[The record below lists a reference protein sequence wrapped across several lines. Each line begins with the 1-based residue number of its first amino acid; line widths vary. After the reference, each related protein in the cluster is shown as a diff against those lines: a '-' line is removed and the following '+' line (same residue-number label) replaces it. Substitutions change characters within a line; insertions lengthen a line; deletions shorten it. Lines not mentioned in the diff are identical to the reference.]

1 MPDGPSTIVLVHGA
15 WHGGWCW
22 DRVVPLLEA
31 RGLDVVRVE
40 LPSVGADPES
50 GADLAGD
57 ASAVRAAV
65 DGVEGNVLV
74 CGHSYGGM
82 AITEG
87 AAHHPRVTRLVYLC
101 AFMPDAGDSLV
112 AITGGPAPWIQ
123 LLDDGMTLPDMTQ
136 AHSLFFGD
144 CDAATQE
151 WAVSCIRPMAAAPF
165 AGAITT
171 TPAWGDV
178 PATYVVCTQ
187 DRALPPD
194 LQRDLFAPRAEE
206 VVELQTSHSPF
217 LSQPAAVARLLA
229 ERAGA

>member
-1 MPDGPSTIVLVHGA
+1 MPAASSTIVLVHGA
-15 WHGGWCW
+15 WHGAWCW
-22 DRVVPLLEA
+22 DRVVPLLEE
-31 RGLDVVRVE
+31 RSLDVVRVD
-40 LPSVGADPES
+40 LPSVGAHPES

-87 AAHHPRVTRLVYLC
+87 AAGHPRVTRLVYLC

-136 AHSLFFGD
+136 ADMLFFGD
-144 CDAATQE
+144 CDAGN
-151 WAVSCIRPMAAAPF
+151 
-165 AGAITT
+165 AGVGGLA
-171 TPAWGDV
+171 
-178 PATYVVCTQ
+178 
-187 DRALPPD
+187 RPPD
-194 LQRDLFAPRAEE
+194 GRGAVRRSDRDAGLGGRSRHLHRLRTGHGAPARLQRDLFAPRAGE
-206 VVELQTSHSPF
+206 VVELQSSHSPF
-217 LSQPAAVARLLA
+217 LSQPEAVAGLLA
-229 ERAGA
+229 ERAGS